1 MPQKSLRDKFMAAA
15 LKRFRES
22 GFKACTIEDIA
33 SEAGTV
39 KGSFYNYFE
48 SKEALAVAVVKM
60 YSAAGRATLALEG
73 PPLPIK
79 RLHTHFENLRALLD
93 KNHRFDG
100 CLLANF
106 SAELSEEN
114 SDLKKSLTEALEIWS
129 KQLAQVIRQ
138 AQSEG
143 EIGRHHD
150 ADQLAR
156 FLVNAWE
163 GTYVRVR
170 AVKKLTPLDDFMK
183 VAFTKILS

>member
-1 MPQKSLRDKFMAAA
+1 MSAAM
-15 LKRFRES
+15 KRFRQS
-22 GFKACTIEDIA
+22 GFKACTIEEIA

-39 KGSFYNYFE
+39 KGSFYNYFQ
-48 SKEALAVAVVKM
+48 SKEALAVAIVET
-60 YSAAGRATLALEG
+60 YTTAGRATLALEG
-73 PPLPIK
+73 PASPLK
-79 RLHTHFENLRALLD
+79 RLRLHFENLRTLLD
-93 KNHRFDG
+93 KNHRYDG

-114 SDLKKSLTEALEIWS
+114 GDLKRSLTDALEIWS
-129 KQLAQVIRQ
+129 NQLAHVIRQ

-143 EIGRHHD
+143 EVSKRHD
-150 ADQLAR
+150 ANQLAR

-183 VAFTKILS
+183 IAFDRILT